1 MENRKVESSELRVES
16 SESEVQDR
24 QPQAQALNVERST
37 RNAALLLAFMDMRNA
52 GPLQQAA
59 AALRASLPGAEII
72 CINTPATK
80 AIEARVEGIDR
91 WITLEGGLSSGLE
104 SLRDLR
110 HLRPAATCTLYQG
123 EKPKAHLKLE
133 VMAAVVGGSKLLGAF
148 STDYTK
154 LQVMKVSDLWLRMA
168 GKTLLVLLRA
178 GAGAGLA
185 AFVALFLAATSL
197 LTRPGERLGMP
208 GVGRVK

>member
-1 MENRKVESSELRVES
+1 LRVQSSDLRVES

-37 RNAALLLAFMDMRNA
+37 RNVSVLLAFMDMRNA

-59 AALRASLPGAEII
+59 AALRASVPGAEII

-91 WITLEGGLSSGLE
+91 WITLEGGLSAGLE
-104 SLRDLR
+104 SLGDLR
-110 HLRPAATCTLYQG
+110 HLRPAATCILYQA
-123 EKPKAHLKLE
+123 EKSRAHLKLE

-148 STDYTK
+148 STDYTR
-154 LQVMKVSDLWLRMA
+154 LLPMKVSDLWLRIA

-178 GAGAGLA
+178 GAGAALA
-185 AFVALFLAATSL
+185 AFVALFLAAASL